1 MLKFF
6 FMNEIIFKKWNYMIF
21 AIVNLDYIVLL
32 WPSNERE
39 RIKSNDV
46 ANMNHVF
53 LHPHH

>member
-21 AIVNLDYIVLL
+21 ALVNLDYIVLL
-32 WPSNERE
+32 WTSNERE
-39 RIKSNDV
+39 RIKSNDM